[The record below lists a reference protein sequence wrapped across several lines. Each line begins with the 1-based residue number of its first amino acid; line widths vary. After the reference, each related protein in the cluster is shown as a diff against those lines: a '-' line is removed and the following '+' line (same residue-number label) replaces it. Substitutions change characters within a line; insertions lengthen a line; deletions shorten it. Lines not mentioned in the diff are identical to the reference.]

1 MIALDL
7 VRGLFE
13 SPQVRGE
20 DDVIPG
26 TPGRD
31 PMAREADKLI
41 LRLEG
46 HVTGEGVTAADRS
59 MDWFDQ
65 MQTVAA
71 LMALTEA
78 PGALVVTPTG
88 ITFRGTNILSP
99 AGEAAY
105 LGLPPGAT
113 ATISARCVNQMGGR
127 VEAHMSHQRWSF
139 DLEAVD
145 PPEWVIDLDES
156 S

>member
-7 VRGLFE
+7 VKGLFE

-41 LRLEG
+41 IRLEG
-46 HVTGEGVTAADRS
+46 HVTGEGPTAAERS
-59 MDWFDQ
+59 MNWFDD
-65 MQTVAA
+65 MQILMP

-88 ITFRGTNILSP
+88 ITFRGTSVLSP
-99 AGEAAY
+99 VGETAY
-105 LGLPPGAT
+105 LGLPPGAS
-113 ATISARCVNQMGGR
+113 ATINARCVNQVGGR
-127 VEAHMSHQRWSF
+127 VEGHMSHQRWSF

-145 PPEWVIDLDES
+145 PPEWVIDLGS
-156 S
+156 